1 MSINNKKT
9 VVLSRFLCYLT
20 IINDKL
26 GDDERHYK
34 CSKYNLP
41 FATNFHGKML
51 FLNDK
56 IGKLPMLSAL
66 RFVKWHFLSFVFKFF
81 VPNLFLSLNS
91 SNKPYCISVC
101 YIRSVVYQEED
112 YDDGRKQPLPHY
124 SYNDIDTHEKA
135 GKLQSIFLLLFVC
148 SLN

>member
-26 GDDERHYK
+26 GDDERQYK

-51 FLNDK
+51 FLNAK
-56 IGKLPMLSAL
+56 IRKILMQFAL
-66 RFVKWHFLSFVFKFF
+66 RLVKWHFLSFVFNFS
-81 VPNLFLSLNS
+81 VSSLFL
-91 SNKPYCISVC
+91 
-101 YIRSVVYQEED
+101 
-112 YDDGRKQPLPHY
+112 LP
-124 SYNDIDTHEKA
+124 
-135 GKLQSIFLLLFVC
+135 F
-148 SLN
+148 

>member
-20 IINDKL
+20 IINDKF

-41 FATNFHGKML
+41 FATNFHGKIL

-81 VPNLFLSLNS
+81 VPNLFLLPLLAF
-91 SNKPYCISVC
+91 KYIYVSVT
-101 YIRSVVYQEED
+101 YE
-112 YDDGRKQPLPHY
+112 
-124 SYNDIDTHEKA
+124 
-135 GKLQSIFLLLFVC
+135 
-148 SLN
+148 

>member
-66 RFVKWHFLSFVFKFF
+66 RFVKWHLLSFVFKFF

-91 SNKPYCISVC
+91 SNKPYCISAY
-101 YIRSVVYQEED
+101 YIISVVYQEED
-112 YDDGRKQPLPHY
+112 DYDG
-124 SYNDIDTHEKA
+124 
-135 GKLQSIFLLLFVC
+135 
-148 SLN
+148 

>member
-41 FATNFHGKML
+41 FATNFHGKIL

-101 YIRSVVYQEED
+101 YMKSVVYQEED
-112 YDDGRKQPLPHY
+112 
-124 SYNDIDTHEKA
+124 NDIKFTGNYA
-135 GKLQSIFLLLFVC
+135 IRGWLQHPPYRAYLVVSEYRL
-148 SLN
+148 

>member
-9 VVLSRFLCYLT
+9 VVLSRFLCCLT
-20 IINDKL
+20 TINAKL

-66 RFVKWHFLSFVFKFF
+66 RFVKQMFSFWGF
-81 VPNLFLSLNS
+81 
-91 SNKPYCISVC
+91 
-101 YIRSVVYQEED
+101 
-112 YDDGRKQPLPHY
+112 
-124 SYNDIDTHEKA
+124 
-135 GKLQSIFLLLFVC
+135 
-148 SLN
+148 

>member
-9 VVLSRFLCYLT
+9 VVLSRFLCYQT

-41 FATNFHGKML
+41 FATIFHGRML
-51 FLNDK
+51 FLNAK
-56 IGKLPMLSAL
+56 IRKFPMQYAL

-91 SNKPYCISVC
+91 SNKPYCISAC
-101 YIRSVVYQEED
+101 YIKSVIYEEED
-112 YDDGRKQPLPHY
+112 YG
-124 SYNDIDTHEKA
+124 E
-135 GKLQSIFLLLFVC
+135 
-148 SLN
+148 